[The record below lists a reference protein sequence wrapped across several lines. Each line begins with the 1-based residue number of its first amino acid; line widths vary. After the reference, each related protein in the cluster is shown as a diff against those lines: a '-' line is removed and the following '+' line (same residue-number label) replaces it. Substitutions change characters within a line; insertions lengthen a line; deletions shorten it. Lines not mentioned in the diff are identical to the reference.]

1 MVIFMKSINQNVES
15 IYLIQK
21 SKFITKMIKVHS
33 NNEIEPILNKLKIQ
47 YPNAT
52 HYCYAYIIDN
62 IKRFSDDGE
71 PSGTAGFPI
80 LNVLDNNQL
89 NYILC
94 VVIRYFGGIK
104 LGAGGLVRAYTKSVT
119 NCLELADIYD
129 LKECFLTK
137 IEFSYQNQKY
147 IDYYLKDYNIL
158 TKQFHETIEY
168 TLYIPCN
175 EYQNIF
181 EKLSNITI
189 SMNKTDKL
197 II

>member
-33 NNEIEPILNKLKIQ
+33 NNEIEPILNNLKIQ

-71 PSGTAGFPI
+71 PSGTAGLPI

-129 LKECFLTK
+129 LTECFLTK

>member
-71 PSGTAGFPI
+71 PSGTAGLPI

-129 LKECFLTK
+129 LTECFLTK

>member
-33 NNEIEPILNKLKIQ
+33 NNEIEPILNKSKIQ

-71 PSGTAGFPI
+71 PSGTAGLPI

-104 LGAGGLVRAYTKSVT
+104 LGTGGLVRAYTKSVT

-129 LKECFLTK
+129 LTECFLTK

>member
-1 MVIFMKSINQNVES
+1 MKSINQNVES

-33 NNEIEPILNKLKIQ
+33 NNEIEPILNKSKIQ

-71 PSGTAGFPI
+71 PSGTAGLPI

-104 LGAGGLVRAYTKSVT
+104 LGTGGLVRAYTKSVT

-129 LKECFLTK
+129 LTECFLTK

-189 SMNKTDKL
+189 SMSKTDKL

>member
-33 NNEIEPILNKLKIQ
+33 NNEIEPILNNLKIQ

-71 PSGTAGFPI
+71 PSGTAGLPI

-129 LKECFLTK
+129 LTECFLTK

-189 SMNKTDKL
+189 SMSKTDKL

>member
-71 PSGTAGFPI
+71 PSGTAGLPI

-168 TLYIPCN
+168 TLYIQCN
-175 EYQNIF
+175 EYKNIF
-181 EKLSNITI
+181 EKL
-189 SMNKTDKL
+189 
-197 II
+197 